1 MEKRYSQMTPHE
13 LNTEIALLSEKAR
26 KAEQHGIINELAVLE
41 RKITM
46 AKAYLLNP
54 EDYSPGETY
63 RVENTE
69 DEFTISYLNGVFA
82 WGYRTSSL
90 SKRKRCQSQYCKKK
104 NKGNRRLMISL
115 FLFAA
120 HLHEFLKKNH

>member
-13 LNTEIALLSEKAR
+13 LNTEIASLSEKAR

-54 EDYSPGETY
+54 VDFSPGETY
-63 RVENTE
+63 RVGDSE

-82 WGYRTSSL
+82 WGYRTSSPQQEEAL
-90 SKRKRCQSQYCKKK
+90 PISVLQEKKQ
-104 NKGNRRLMISL
+104 
-115 FLFAA
+115 A
-120 HLHEFLKKNH
+120 